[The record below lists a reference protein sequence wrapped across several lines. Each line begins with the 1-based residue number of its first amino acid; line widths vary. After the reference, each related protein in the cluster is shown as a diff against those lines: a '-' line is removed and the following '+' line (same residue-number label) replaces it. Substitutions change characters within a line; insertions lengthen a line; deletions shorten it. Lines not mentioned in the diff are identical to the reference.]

1 MILRKKQYKE
11 GLETK
16 DKKIVEQQKK
26 EMLVKAGE
34 KSILEEYKKELPQ
47 KLKTRLNKIAEQL
60 SIREEV
66 QGLSTIEINE
76 ILRPHN
82 LIGQPLKYT
91 AEELN
96 IVFEYYRQAIVAIN
110 KKVKYPP
117 SKGSFCAF
125 ANIST
130 ATYNNYLMSPD
141 ESMQETIIKI
151 NDYLTDTTLT
161 SAQLKEID
169 NITTMFRS
177 KAEFGLVE
185 AQSPVVIE
193 HRSETDMNKISAM
206 IQQLKQGKSLKTIE
220 LKERE
225 DGSWKAEE
233 E

>member
-1 MILRKKQYKE
+1 MILRKKQQKE
-11 GLETK
+11 MLETK
-16 DKKIVEQQKK
+16 DKHIVEQQKK

-47 KLKTRLNKIAEQL
+47 KLENRLNEIAEQL
-60 SIREEV
+60 SVKEEV

-125 ANIST
+125 ADIST
-130 ATYNNYLMSPD
+130 ATYNNYLRSPD
-141 ESMQETIIKI
+141 ESIQEVILRI
-151 NDYLTDTTLT
+151 NDYLVDTTLT

-169 NITTMFRS
+169 NITTMFRG
-177 KAEFGLVE
+177 KAEFGMVE
-185 AQSPVVIE
+185 AQAPITIE
-193 HRSETDMNKISAM
+193 HRSETDMSKISAM

-225 DGSWKAEE
+225 DGSFGAD
-233 E
+233 

>member
-1 MILRKKQYKE
+1 VILRKKQYKE
-11 GLETK
+11 SLETK

-26 EMLVKAGE
+26 EALVKAGE
-34 KSILEEYKKELPQ
+34 KSILEEFKNNLPEY
-47 KLKTRLNKIAEQL
+47 LECRLQALTMEIA
-60 SIREEV
+60 SRKEV

-76 ILRPHN
+76 LLRPHN

-125 ANIST
+125 ADIST
-130 ATYNNYLMSPD
+130 GTYNNYLMSPD
-141 ESMQETIIKI
+141 ESMQDVIMRI

-177 KAEFGLVE
+177 KAEFGMVE
-185 AQSPVVIE
+185 AQAPITIE

-220 LKERE
+220 LKENE
-225 DGSWKAEE
+225 YKVEE
-233 E
+233 

>member
-1 MILRKKQYKE
+1 MIIRKKQYKE

-34 KSILEEYKKELPQ
+34 KSILEEYKKELPKQ
-47 KLKTRLNKIAEQL
+47 LESRLNEIAEQL
-60 SIREEV
+60 SVKEEV

-125 ANIST
+125 ADIST
-130 ATYNNYLMSPD
+130 ATYNNYLRSPD
-141 ESMQETIIKI
+141 ESIQEVILRI
-151 NDYLTDTTLT
+151 NDYLVDTTLT

-169 NITTMFRS
+169 NITTMFRG

-193 HRSETDMNKISAM
+193 HRSETDMSKISAM

-220 LKERE
+220 LDKK
-225 DGSWKAEE
+225 DYNVEE
-233 E
+233 

>member
-47 KLKTRLNKIAEQL
+47 KLENRLNEIAEQL
-60 SIREEV
+60 SKRKEV

-76 ILRPHN
+76 ILRPHG
-82 LIGQPLKYT
+82 LIGQPLRYT

-96 IVFEYYRQAIVAIN
+96 IVFEYYRQAIVKIN

-125 ANIST
+125 ADIST
-130 ATYNNYLMSPD
+130 ATYNNYLRSPD
-141 ESMQETIIKI
+141 ESIQEVILRI
-151 NDYLTDTTLT
+151 NDYLVDTTLT

-169 NITTMFRS
+169 NITTMFRG

-185 AQSPVVIE
+185 AQSPIVVE

-220 LKERE
+220 LKENE
-225 DGSWKAEE
+225 YKVEE
-233 E
+233 

>member
-1 MILRKKQYKE
+1 
-11 GLETK
+11 
-16 DKKIVEQQKK
+16 
-26 EMLVKAGE
+26 MLVKAGE

-47 KLKTRLNKIAEQL
+47 KLETRLNEIVEQL
-60 SIREEV
+60 QDRKEV

-125 ANIST
+125 ADIST
-130 ATYNNYLMSPD
+130 ATYNNYLRSPD
-141 ESMQETIIKI
+141 ESIQEVILRI
-151 NDYLTDTTLT
+151 NDYLVDTTLT

-169 NITTMFRS
+169 NITTMFRG

-185 AQSPVVIE
+185 AQSAIVVE
-193 HRSETDMNKISAM
+193 HKHETDISKINQM
-206 IQQLKQGKSLKTIE
+206 IEQLKKGNSLKTIE
-220 LKERE
+220 LKQKE
-225 DGSWKAEE
+225 DSTYGTE
-233 E
+233 